1 MLHIYAIAKQ
11 YYIDEADRL
20 GIADE
25 IVNGGTI
32 ERDMWAAIDAK
43 DMIAQNTQR
52 KTQSTEPV
60 IADELPVII
69 AKKASQKDEQQV
81 RASGISA
88 NVLVI

>member
-52 KTQSTEPV
+52 KT
-60 IADELPVII
+60 
-69 AKKASQKDEQQV
+69 
-81 RASGISA
+81 
-88 NVLVI
+88 